1 MTDARQQRDFEPDV
15 DDGLVRRA
23 KTDRA
28 AFGLLF
34 DRYYPHVSRYSFRR
48 LNDRAMAE
56 EVTAEVFLQ
65 VASHLST
72 FAGETET
79 DFRRWLFRIAT
90 NAVVTHLRQT
100 HRRAELLQSAARQGR
115 LLRSTDET
123 PLNTELDP
131 LDWPTLHAAL
141 AELDERD
148 QTIITLR
155 FFADCTHEEIAGVV
169 GASAGAVRTALSRAL
184 ARLREILGELGES
197 D

>member
-1 MTDARQQRDFEPDV
+1 MTDARPEGELEPDD

-34 DRYYPHVSRYSFRR
+34 DRYYPHVARYSLRR
-48 LNDRAMAE
+48 LNNREVAD
-56 EVTAEVFLQ
+56 EVTAEVFLH
-65 VASHLST
+65 VASNLSA

-90 NAVVTHLRQT
+90 NSLLTHLRQT
-100 HRRAELLQSAARQGR
+100 HRRAELLQTAASHGR
-115 LLRSTDET
+115 LLRTTDQSSRSADH
-123 PLNTELDP
+123 DP

-141 AELDERD
+141 AELDQRA
-148 QTIITLR
+148 QTIVTLR
-155 FFADCTHEEIAGVV
+155 FFADCSHDEIADVV

-184 ARLREILGELGES
+184 TKLREKLESLG
-197 D
+197 DAD